1 MQYFRLWASSEMHAS
16 VCLATRSVLTL
27 NSSRNNNSVDN
38 ESVSYSIQ
46 VAVGYVFISLLIA
59 EIQPPATSRISWH
72 TIETLTLVKVF
83 TVTTLMQLQK
93 HLLHICYS
101 KAFQVDDPI
110 VLVVMVVCTTCSM
123 KHLLQVMRKL
133 YITLPSFGFSSTD
146 CYCHWR
152 NNGGI

>member
-1 MQYFRLWASSEMHAS
+1 MHAS

-59 EIQPPATSRISWH
+59 EIQPPATSCVSWP

-83 TVTTLMQLQK
+83 TVTTFNAIAK
-93 HLLHICYS
+93 TYS
-101 KAFQVDDPI
+101 AH
-110 VLVVMVVCTTCSM
+110 MV
-123 KHLLQVMRKL
+123 
-133 YITLPSFGFSSTD
+133 
-146 CYCHWR
+146 
-152 NNGGI
+152 